1 MKFAHPEIL
10 WALFALAIPVI
21 VHLFNFRRFKRIV
34 FTNVAF
40 LKEVQQETKSKSR
53 LRHLLILSARLLAVA
68 SIVFAFAQPYIPV
81 GDNDASGTIRTVSV
95 YIDNSFSMEAESR
108 DGRLLDLAKE
118 KAIEVISAYQATDKF
133 QLLTNDFEGRHQRLN
148 SQEDVLEMIGD
159 VQASHVS
166 RKLGDVVQRQQ
177 DLLLQESEGAAT
189 IYVFSDLQ
197 KSSHNIEGFSPDSLI
212 TVNFLPEQAVEG
224 VNCWVDSVWFD
235 TPVRL
240 LNQPEILRLRIRS
253 NTTENLENIPM
264 SLSINGAGKTV
275 GSFSISPESYTD
287 TALFF
292 TNTAGGFIDG
302 TLSIQDHPVVYDDSW
317 YFGYEVAK
325 KIRVLSINGE
335 NNGES
340 IRSIF
345 GNDPFYEFESVD
357 SRNVDFGNLNKFDF
371 IILNEVKS
379 MSSGLADAI
388 VAEVTDGGSAFIIP
402 AVQAEKEEYNRLL
415 DGLAAPQ
422 IREWVARESKVAN
435 INFDH
440 DLYKGVF
447 EKIPGNIDLPIAQ
460 GYFSF
465 TTVSRSSDEELMRLQ
480 DGAPFIFEVKAGAG
494 RAYVSAVPLNT
505 SISNLVQHAIFV
517 PTTLRMAEFSKS
529 SGITSFTIGSNQVV
543 KIKGNVLAG
552 DQTYTMQRADG
563 SLEFIPGYRQVQG
576 HTEVF
581 MQDQNTGAGNYH
593 LMLGDSVISAIGLN
607 YDRKESILEA
617 FDIPAW
623 KEQLSA
629 YNWSNANVVDS
640 TIETVS
646 NTVEQLESG
655 KKLWDRFI
663 WMALLA
669 LVIELLLIKLWKS

>member
-53 LRHLLILSARLLAVA
+53 LRHLLILSARLLAMA
-68 SIVFAFAQPYIPV
+68 AIVFAFAQPYIPV
-81 GDNDASGTIRTVSV
+81 GDNDTSGTIRTVSV

-118 KAIEVISAYQATDKF
+118 KAIEVVSAYQATDKF

-148 SQEDVLEMIGD
+148 SQEDVLEMIDD
-159 VQASHVS
+159 VQASNVS

-197 KSSHNIEGFSPDSLI
+197 KSSHDIEGFTPDSLI

-253 NTTENLENIPM
+253 NTTEQLENIPM

-335 NNGES
+335 NKGEA

-357 SRNVDFGNLNKFDF
+357 SRNVEFGNLNSFDF

-379 MSSGLADAI
+379 LSSGLADAI
-388 VAEVTDGGSAFIIP
+388 IEGVNDGGSAFIIP
-402 AVQAEKEEYNRLL
+402 AVQAEKGEYNRLL

-422 IREWVARESKVAN
+422 ISEWVARESKVAN
-435 INFDH
+435 INLDH
-440 DLYKGVF
+440 ELYKGVF
-447 EKIPGNIDLPIAQ
+447 EKIPGNIDLPITQ
-460 GYFSF
+460 GYYGFSSA
-465 TTVSRSSDEELMRLQ
+465 SRSSDEELMRLQ
-480 DGAPFIFEVKAGAG
+480 DGSPFIFEVKTGAG
-494 RAYVSAVPLNT
+494 RAYVSAVPLTT

-529 SGITSFTIGSNQVV
+529 SGITSFTIGSDQVV
-543 KIKGNVLAG
+543 KLKGNVLVG
-552 DQTYTMQRADG
+552 DQTYTMQSADG
-563 SLEFIPGYRQVQG
+563 GLEFIPGYRQVHG
-576 HTEVF
+576 HTEIF

-593 LMLGDSVISAIGLN
+593 LMLGDSVVSAIGLN
-607 YDRKESILEA
+607 YDRNESKLEA
-617 FDIPAW
+617 YDIAGW
-623 KEQLSA
+623 KDQLSV
-629 YNWSNANVVDS
+629 YNWNNANVVDT

-663 WMALLA
+663 WLALIA